1 MLTQS
6 SFSDLIIEITLQ
18 CRCRP
23 SHRLPNVVRRPYLG
37 EILERASSK
46 QRANSFSCDKIGFI
60 QRLPQKWEVSP
71 KWLREQYMEK
81 YYEYRNYEKN
91 QVSVRIPTSEV
102 QTYPLGWGKALVA
115 FLFDIL

>member
-1 MLTQS
+1 M
-6 SFSDLIIEITLQ
+6 Q

-37 EILERASSK
+37 EILERASAK

-60 QRLPQKWEVSP
+60 QRLPQKWEQSP

-81 YYEYRNYEKN
+81 YYEYRTYEKN
-91 QVSVRIPTSEV
+91 QVSQSI
-102 QTYPLGWGKALVA
+102 WK
-115 FLFDIL
+115 